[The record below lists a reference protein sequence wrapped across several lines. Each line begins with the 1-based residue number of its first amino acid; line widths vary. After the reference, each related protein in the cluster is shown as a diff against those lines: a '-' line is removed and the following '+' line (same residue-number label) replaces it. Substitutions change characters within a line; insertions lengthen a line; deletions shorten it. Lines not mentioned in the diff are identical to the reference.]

1 MTWVPLATS
10 RGNQRY
16 CRKEGG
22 SGGMEGARPRRAL
35 PTPRLPPTSPPCLA
49 LPSSLCTLALGPVC
63 VPRPLGFLK
72 TCCTIKTSWWDS
84 WTLRGKGGRPLSTV
98 FPGLRGRKG
107 CLSSDA
113 CPRWGSELGGAGPTP
128 HPPASRSSHAHH
140 GPCVV
145 LRVRVD
151 AHLLR
156 GLQNSTHLSI

>member
-1 MTWVPLATS
+1 
-10 RGNQRY
+10 
-16 CRKEGG
+16 
-22 SGGMEGARPRRAL
+22 MEGARPRRAL

-128 HPPASRSSHAHH
+128 HPPPPSIPQQPCAPRTLCRPACQSGCSPAPRSAEFNTPFNLKNAERQRSPFPRSWTAAP
-140 GPCVV
+140 G
-145 LRVRVD
+145 
-151 AHLLR
+151 
-156 GLQNSTHLSI
+156 

>member
-1 MTWVPLATS
+1 MRPPVEI
-10 RGNQRY
+10 RGIVT
-16 CRKEGG
+16 RK
-22 SGGMEGARPRRAL
+22 GALGEWRVQGPGEPCPRPDCRPRA
-35 PTPRLPPTSPPCLA
+35 PSSA
-49 LPSSLCTLALGPVC
+49 LPSSLHPRPGSC

-72 TCCTIKTSWWDS
+72 TCCSIKTSWWDS

-113 CPRWGSELGGAGPTP
+113 CPWWGSELGGAGPTP
-128 HPPASRSSHAHH
+128 HPPASSSSHAHH